1 MIIEIYVD
9 GSCSHYNEHGAKRTH
24 SIMGCGIAVLLPGK
38 DGPISHAVNLGKGG
52 SNVAEILA
60 IEEGLKLLK
69 NDKRIAP
76 FFKPS
81 KSDVIIHSDSA
92 YAVSQLSKAT
102 KPLTISSKA
111 VAHVRN
117 QRATR
122 IKELMAEFKS
132 VNFDLIPR
140 CSNSHAVLVDS
151 MAKEAAKTKQK

>member
-1 MIIEIYVD
+1 
-9 GSCSHYNEHGAKRTH
+9 
-24 SIMGCGIAVLLPGK
+24 MGCGIAVLLPGK
-38 DGPISHAVNLGKGG
+38 NGPISHAVNLGKGG

-69 NDKRIAP
+69 NDKRIAS

-92 YAVSQLSKAT
+92 YAVSQLSKAD
-102 KPLTISSKA
+102 KPITSSSKA

-117 QRATR
+117 ERAKR
-122 IKELMAEFKS
+122 IKSLMSEFKS
-132 VNFDLIPR
+132 VSFDLIPR
-140 CSNSHAVLVDS
+140 CSNSHAILVDS